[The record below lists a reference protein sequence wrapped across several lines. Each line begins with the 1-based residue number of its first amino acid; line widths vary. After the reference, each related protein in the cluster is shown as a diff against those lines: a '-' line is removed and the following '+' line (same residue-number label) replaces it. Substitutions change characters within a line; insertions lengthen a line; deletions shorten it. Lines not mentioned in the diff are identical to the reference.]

1 MTRPNSSVSGTS
13 TGGSSWRAQSG
24 YPSRERPGSW
34 ARTARTTSTFSS
46 TGGHLPLR
54 RQIPPQIRQEIKTP
68 LARNGSVASPT
79 LLWISPE
86 AAIPANAGRRQG
98 AEGPAAC
105 GVVQDAPGDQGQATA
120 GHALPVQRRRF
131 LGEVREWFS
140 VPVESTF
147 DLYWESLRT
156 RRLSTAAAQDS
167 MNTNG
172 SPGSNPAPDS
182 SRAAS

>member
-1 MTRPNSSVSGTS
+1 
-13 TGGSSWRAQSG
+13 
-24 YPSRERPGSW
+24 
-34 ARTARTTSTFSS
+34 
-46 TGGHLPLR
+46 
-54 RQIPPQIRQEIKTP
+54 
-68 LARNGSVASPT
+68 
-79 LLWISPE
+79 
-86 AAIPANAGRRQG
+86 
-98 AEGPAAC
+98 
-105 GVVQDAPGDQGQATA
+105 
-120 GHALPVQRRRF
+120 
-131 LGEVREWFS
+131 